1 MFRRISMRA
10 LLRVFIGTTVLSAAT
25 ILFAQQPTISH
36 GQVTTEAADHGVGP
50 VLDGLKRQK
59 DIVWVGYSV
68 PVVSKFSSG
77 WNSNRIDYL
86 EGNGNNIVNDS
97 EESSHSSDHALIL
110 LRIADGAVM
119 KVHVESPER
128 ELDAGGLRFIWLNSV
143 NADDSVRVLTDLA
156 LHGDVRHLRDSA
168 VFAISIHQTASAT
181 AALVSLTASGNDLE
195 LREKAAFWLANQRG
209 HDGFVAIKRLAHEDS
224 DPKFREKLA
233 FDLTLSKDPDALN
246 ELIRMAHEDSAAQVR
261 KQAQFWMATKGGKRV
276 TEDLRTIATN
286 DPNDQIRKS
295 AVFALSRLPS
305 DEAATQLIAVADS
318 SKDPIVR
325 RQAIFWLGQ
334 SNDPRAL
341 EYLTKLLKQ

>member
-1 MFRRISMRA
+1 MRA
-10 LLRVFIGTTVLSAAT
+10 LLRIVTASSVLLVTTV
-25 ILFAQQPTISH
+25 LFAQQPTVSH
-36 GQVTTEAADHGVGP
+36 SQVTTETADHGLGAVI
-50 VLDGLKRQK
+50 DKLKQQK
-59 DIVWVGYSV
+59 DTVWVGYSV

-86 EGNGNNIVNDS
+86 EGNNNSVVNDS
-97 EESSHSSDHALIL
+97 DVSSPSFDHAIVL
-110 LRIADGAVM
+110 LRIAEGAVT
-119 KVHVESPER
+119 KIHVESPER
-128 ELDAGGLRFIWLNSV
+128 ELDAGGLKFVWLNSV
-143 NADDSVRVLTDLA
+143 NADDSVRVLADLA
-156 LHGDVRHLRDSA
+156 RQGDVRRLRDSA
-168 VFAISIHQTASAT
+168 VFAVSIHQAGSAT
-181 AALVSLTASGNDLE
+181 TALISLTASGNDLG

-209 HDGFVAIKRLAHEDS
+209 HDGFVAIQKLAREDG
-224 DPKFREKLA
+224 DPKFREKLT
-233 FDLTLSKDPDALN
+233 FDLTLSKDPEALN
-246 ELIRMAHEDSAAQVR
+246 ELIRMAHDDNAPQVR

-305 DEAATQLIAVADS
+305 DEAAAQLIAVADS